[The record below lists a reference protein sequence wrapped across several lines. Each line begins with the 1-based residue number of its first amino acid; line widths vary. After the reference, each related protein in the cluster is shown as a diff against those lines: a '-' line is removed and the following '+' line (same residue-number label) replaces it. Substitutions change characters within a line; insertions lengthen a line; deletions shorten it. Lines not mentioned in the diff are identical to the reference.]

1 MSGGIAYVL
10 DEENKLYKN
19 LNKEL
24 VKMESIET
32 KSDAGDLRHLIEE
45 HYRYTGSR
53 KAKEVL
59 DHFDVCLPYFK
70 KIIPT
75 DYKEIL
81 RLIAESEERGAD
93 SEEAKIEAFRA
104 FVGGV

>member
-1 MSGGIAYVL
+1 MR
-10 DEENKLYKN
+10 YKIS
-19 LNKEL
+19 K
-24 VKMESIET
+24 KSIET

-75 DYKEIL
+75 DYKAML
-81 RLIAESEERGAD
+81 RLIAKNEEKGI
-93 SEEAKIEAFRA
+93 SLEEAKIEAFRE
-104 FVGGV
+104 FVGEEGA